1 MAATRLSMRRIRQL
15 LALHFGAGASSRAI
29 GRELGIAPSTVR
41 EYLARATAAGIGW
54 PLAADVTDE
63 SLVAQLFVNAGV
75 RTGARFHAE
84 PDWAGLVLE
93 LKRPAVN
100 LLILWDEYRAVHP
113 NGYAYSRF
121 CQLFREFERRLSP
134 TMRQQ
139 HVAGQKLFV
148 DYSGKRVPIVD
159 PLTGEVRMAE
169 IFVAVLG
176 ASSCTYAEAT
186 WTQTLPDWIGAHVR
200 MFRFFGAAPRLLVP
214 DNLKSGINKAS
225 FYDPEVN
232 RSYAAMA
239 AHYSVGVLPA
249 RPRRPRDKAAVEAGV
264 RFAQSYIIGRL
275 RNVTFFSLAECN
287 AAIAA
292 AVERMNAREMRRLG
306 TSRRQL
312 FEAIELPVMQPLPQD
327 DFEYAEWHLARVGID
342 YHVEVKGFLYSV
354 PHALIRE
361 QVDTRAT
368 ARTIEI
374 FHRGK
379 RVAAHARRYGGPR
392 HGTQAEHMPSAHRR
406 YAEWTPERMQRQA
419 CAIGPNTE
427 ALIIAV
433 LARRPHPEQGF
444 RTCLG
449 VLRLFRGIDAA
460 RAERVSLRAIEIGA
474 LSYASVASILK
485 HRLDRPAPS
494 QAADDAPLLHDNI
507 RGSRYYH

>member
-1 MAATRLSMRRIRQL
+1 MPTQRLSMRRIKQL
-15 LALHFGAGASSRAI
+15 LMMRFGAGASTRTI

-41 EYLARATAAGIGW
+41 EYLGRAAAAGIGW

-63 SLVAQLFVNAGV
+63 SLMARLFVNAGV
-75 RTGARFHAE
+75 RAGARLHAE
-84 PDWAGLVLE
+84 PDWSALVRE
-93 LKRPAVN
+93 LKRPGVN
-100 LLILWDEYRAVHP
+100 LLVLWDEYRAIHP
-113 NGYAYSRF
+113 EGYAYSRF
-121 CQLFREFERRLSP
+121 CQLFREFERRLSA

-139 HVAGQKLFV
+139 HVAGDKAFV
-148 DYSGKRVPIVD
+148 DYSGKHVPIAN
-159 PLTGEVRMAE
+159 PATGEVRWAE

-176 ASSCTYAEAT
+176 ASNLTYAEAT

-200 MFRFFGAAPRLLVP
+200 MFRFYGSAPRLLVP

-239 AHYSVGVLPA
+239 AHY
-249 RPRRPRDKAAVEAGV
+249 AVEAGV
-264 RFAQSYIIGRL
+264 RFAQTYILGRL

-287 AAIAA
+287 AAIAG
-292 AVERMNAREMRRLG
+292 AVERMNSREMRRLG
-306 TSRRQL
+306 MSRRQL
-312 FEAIELPVMQPLPQD
+312 FETIERPLMQTLPQD

-342 YHVEVKGFLYSV
+342 YHVEVQSFLYSV
-354 PHALIRE
+354 PHGLIRE

-379 RVAAHARRYGGPR
+379 RVATHLRRYGGPR
-392 HGTQAEHMPSAHRR
+392 HGTKPEHMPSAHRR
-406 YAEWTPERMQRQA
+406 YAEWTPERLQRQA
-419 CAIGPNTE
+419 QGIGPNTE

-433 LARRPHPEQGF
+433 MARRPHPEQGF

-449 VLRLFRGIDAA
+449 VLRLFRGLDAA
-460 RAERVSLRAIEIGA
+460 RVEAVSLRAVEIGA
-474 LSYASVASILK
+474 LSYASIASILK
-485 HRLDRPAPS
+485 HRLDRSAPP
-494 QAADDAPLLHDNI
+494 QAADGTPLLHANI
-507 RGSRYYH
+507 RGPRYYH

>member
-1 MAATRLSMRRIRQL
+1 
-15 LALHFGAGASSRAI
+15 
-29 GRELGIAPSTVR
+29 
-41 EYLARATAAGIGW
+41 
-54 PLAADVTDE
+54 
-63 SLVAQLFVNAGV
+63 
-75 RTGARFHAE
+75 
-84 PDWAGLVLE
+84 
-93 LKRPAVN
+93 
-100 LLILWDEYRAVHP
+100 
-113 NGYAYSRF
+113 
-121 CQLFREFERRLSP
+121 
-134 TMRQQ
+134 
-139 HVAGQKLFV
+139 
-148 DYSGKRVPIVD
+148 
-159 PLTGEVRMAE
+159 
-169 IFVAVLG
+169 
-176 ASSCTYAEAT
+176 
-186 WTQTLPDWIGAHVR
+186 
-200 MFRFFGAAPRLLVP
+200 
-214 DNLKSGINKAS
+214 
-225 FYDPEVN
+225 
-232 RSYAAMA
+232 
-239 AHYSVGVLPA
+239 
-249 RPRRPRDKAAVEAGV
+249 
-264 RFAQSYIIGRL
+264 
-275 RNVTFFSLAECN
+275 
-287 AAIAA
+287 
-292 AVERMNAREMRRLG
+292 
-306 TSRRQL
+306 
-312 FEAIELPVMQPLPQD
+312 MQPLPQD

-354 PHALIRE
+354 PHALTRE

-379 RVAAHARRYGGPR
+379 RVAAHARRHGGPR

-485 HRLDRPAPS
+485 HRLDRPASS